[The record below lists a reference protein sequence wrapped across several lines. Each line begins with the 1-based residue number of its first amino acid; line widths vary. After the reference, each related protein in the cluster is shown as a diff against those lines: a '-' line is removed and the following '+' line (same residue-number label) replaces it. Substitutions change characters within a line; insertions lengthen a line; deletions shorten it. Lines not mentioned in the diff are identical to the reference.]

1 MNRKNQIAILFVA
14 LLAVIITSCGKSK
27 YPGFKETKNGLYYK
41 FIVENKDAKK
51 PSLGDI
57 LVAELTVKTAAD
69 STLFTNA
76 GNPQKLFRL
85 DTSYYKGDLNE
96 GLALMGIGDSATF
109 IISADSLKKVM
120 QLPPSI
126 KAGDVLYY
134 TIKLH
139 EIVLKADAEKEKNK
153 MMAEQQKMMEEAKAN
168 EPKEM
173 EKYLSDNKIKV
184 KPTESG
190 LYYIEIKKGNGAKAE
205 KGKKVKVNYTGK
217 LTNGTVFDTS
227 LESEAKK
234 SNTFNE
240 KRPYEPIEFTLGNG
254 EVIPGWDE
262 GIGLMKVGGKA
273 KLVIPSKIA
282 YGEKGAG
289 GVIRPFSTL
298 VFEVELLGVK

>member
-27 YPGFKETKNGLYYK
+27 YPGFKETDNGLYYK
-41 FIVENKDAKK
+41 FHVENKDAQK
-51 PSLGDI
+51 PVLGDI
-57 LVAELTVKTAAD
+57 LVAELTVRTSD

-76 GNPQKLFRL
+76 GNPQRLFKL

-96 GLALMGIGDSATF
+96 GLAMMGVGDSVTF

-120 QLPPSI
+120 NLPEFI
-126 KAGDVLYY
+126 KTGDVLYY
-134 TIKLH
+134 DIKIT
-139 EIVLKADAEKEKNK
+139 EIVSKAVAEKEKNE
-153 MMAEQQKMMEEAKAN
+153 MMASQQKMLEAAKV
-168 EPKEM
+168 KESTDI

-190 LYYIEIKKGNGAKAE
+190 LYFIDLKKGNGAKAE

-227 LESEAKK
+227 IEAEAKK
-234 SNTFNE
+234 AGTYDA
-240 KRPYEPIEFTLGNG
+240 KRPYEPIEFTLGKG

-262 GIGLMKVGGKA
+262 GISMMKVGGKA
-273 KLVIPSKIA
+273 RLVIPSKIA
-282 YGEKGAG
+282 YGERGAG
-289 GVIRPFSTL
+289 NSIPPYAVL
-298 VFEVELLGVK
+298 VFEVELIAVN

>member
-1 MNRKNQIAILFVA
+1 MNKKNQIAILFVA

-27 YPGFKETKNGLYYK
+27 YPGFKETDNGLYYK
-41 FIVENKDAKK
+41 FHVENKDAKK
-51 PSLGDI
+51 ASLGDI

-76 GNPQKLFRL
+76 GNPQKLFKL

-96 GLALMGIGDSATF
+96 GLALMGIGDSVTF

-120 QLPPSI
+120 QLPPSV
-126 KAGDVLYY
+126 KDGDVLYY

-139 EIVLKADAEKEKNK
+139 EIVSKAEAEKEKNE
-153 MMAEQQKMMEEAKAN
+153 MMAKQQKMIEEAKAN
-168 EPKEM
+168 ESKDL

-190 LYYIEIKKGNGAKAE
+190 LYFIDLKKGNGAKAE

-227 LESEAKK
+227 VEAEAKK
-234 SNTFNE
+234 SNTYNE

-262 GIGLMKVGGKA
+262 GIGMMKVGGKA

-282 YGEKGAG
+282 YGERGAG
-289 GVIRPFSTL
+289 GAIPPCAVL
-298 VFEVELLGVK
+298 VFEVELVSVN